1 MWLAGGSYVW
11 KGCSQGSDYNWVLYR
26 PALQISAGCYHTRS
40 RSCSRSCS
48 FPHMTK
54 QANTAMKSWRAWL
67 AGERR
72 RGPREERRA
81 YLDPLAPRPWAA
93 QHVGSIAIRPDAGER
108 PLLSLKIGIIQGT
121 KCHSANYVTV
131 PAEGRVI
138 AIARGQD
145 QGVEVSS
152 RGDGVGQRG
161 GTPNDKTARTLHAT
175 RALALIPME
184 RETVG
189 AAPGQQQTPEG
200 LVIVAGAP
208 SARGEPGRP
217 HTDCAPPPT
226 THETEGEQT
235 IEWHRDRGETS
246 VTLRGTATRS
256 CLPHEKVLHL
266 LFCTWVSSC
275 RLVLE
280 SIASQ

>member
-1 MWLAGGSYVW
+1 MFGRVAARGATII
-11 KGCSQGSDYNWVLYR
+11 GCSIDRLCRSLLAVITPVLVPVR
-26 PALQISAGCYHTRS
+26 VPVR
-40 RSCSRSCS
+40 

-72 RGPREERRA
+72 RGPREERKA
-81 YLDPLAPRPWAA
+81 CLNPLAPRPWAA
-93 QHVGSIAIRPDAGER
+93 QHVGSVAIRPDAGER

-189 AAPGQQQTPEG
+189 AAPGQQANTRG
-200 LVIVAGAP
+200 SRHCRGCSVSSWRAGAAPHGLCP
-208 SARGEPGRP
+208 SS
-217 HTDCAPPPT
+217 D
-226 THETEGEQT
+226 
-235 IEWHRDRGETS
+235 DS
-246 VTLRGTATRS
+246 
-256 CLPHEKVLHL
+256 
-266 LFCTWVSSC
+266 
-275 RLVLE
+275 
-280 SIASQ
+280 